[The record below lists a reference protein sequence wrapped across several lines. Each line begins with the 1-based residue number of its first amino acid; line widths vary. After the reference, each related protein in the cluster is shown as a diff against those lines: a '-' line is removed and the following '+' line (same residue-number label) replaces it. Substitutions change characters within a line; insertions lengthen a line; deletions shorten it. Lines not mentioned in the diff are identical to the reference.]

1 MRDGFPIE
9 RASVLT
15 LAGLAITLAVSTAA
29 SAFAGRGM
37 LQAPARNG
45 ASMVVPESRIGPL
58 IYALGAFDN
67 TLYGFSEH
75 RGHAAVVTVKGIA
88 TAGDVFVDPAR
99 RVYVSSG
106 ATVLQLSPTGKLLNT
121 FDDTGHDANGVTLCP
136 NGKLFVANSEGNTIS
151 IYANGS
157 TEPTGTLVDSGTQ
170 VFHLACDAGNNLFVT
185 LAGKPGQVDEF
196 PATGSGPVNLPINV
210 DFPEGIAID
219 RAGDVVVP
227 NGLSIDFYHVG
238 QNRPFKRI
246 HVGAST
252 LDVSLEAN
260 DRRIWATTSN
270 GLQRFSVA
278 SGRYLDGIAGD
289 LGFIAASP
297 RD

>member
-1 MRDGFPIE
+1 MRNSSLIE
-9 RASVLT
+9 RAMVLT
-15 LAGLAITLAVSTAA
+15 LAGLAIGLAAA
-29 SAFAGRGM
+29 PADAALAFTGRG
-37 LQAPARNG
+37 AGVA
-45 ASMVVPESRIGPL
+45 ASRIGPL
-58 IYALGAFDN
+58 IYALGEFDN

-75 RGHAAVVTVKGIA
+75 PGHAAIVTIRGVF

-106 ATVLQLSPTGKLLNT
+106 ASVLQFSATGKLLNT
-121 FDDTGHDANGVTLCP
+121 FDDSGHDANGVTLCP
-136 NGKLFVANSEGNTIS
+136 NGTLFVANSEGNTIS

-157 TEPTGTLVDSGTQ
+157 TKPTGTLVDSGTQ

-227 NGLSIDFYHVG
+227 HGLSIDFYHLG
-238 QNRPFKRI
+238 QSQPFKRI
-246 HVGAST
+246 HVGATT
-252 LDVSLEAN
+252 LDVSFEAN

-270 GLQRFSVA
+270 GLERFSVA
-278 SGRYLDGIAGD
+278 SGRYIDGIAGD